1 MTKQHIITWVILM
14 ILTVTSGLVSQSVA
28 AFVVPVI
35 LLLAAFKFIGVAFNF
50 MEMKKAN
57 IFWKI
62 LIVGYLVVFV
72 GIVYLAL

>member
-14 ILTVTSGLVSQSVA
+14 ILTVTSGLVSQSVT

-62 LIVGYLVVFV
+62 LIVGYLVVFCGV
-72 GIVYLAL
+72 VYLAL

>member
-1 MTKQHIITWVILM
+1 MKKQHIITWVILM

-62 LIVGYLVVFV
+62 LIVGYLVAFIGV
-72 GIVYLAL
+72 VYMAL